1 MTRPKHPD
9 YDTAY
14 EKLGEALKQAH
25 EAYASGTIGTITDRL
40 YDAIIA
46 LDDCFAHDG
55 QECRFTRV
63 RPILES
69 IKKTG

>member
-14 EKLGEALKQAH
+14 EKLEAALKEAH
-25 EAYASGTIGTITDRL
+25 EACQSGTIGTVSDRL
-40 YDAIIA
+40 FDAIIA

-55 QECRFTRV
+55 QDSRFTRA
-63 RPILES
+63 RPILEAW
-69 IKKTG
+69 KP

>member
-14 EKLGEALKQAH
+14 EKLGEALREAH
-25 EAYASGTIGTITDRL
+25 AAYDSGTIGHVADRI
-40 YDAIIA
+40 YDAVIA

-55 QECRFTRV
+55 QECRFTRI
-63 RPILES
+63 RPLLEATR
-69 IKKTG
+69 K